1 MGDTPEIEEIREKEQ
16 GGNDGG
22 AGDGDG
28 GADGGDGGGGMFDGG
43 IPTFGLTRRQ
53 LLLIGLVVVA
63 VLAWKAKQSSS
74 SDAESGTKAGEEIEK
89 ARNPDLGDVKVREEE
104 DPEDVEV
111 VLPANP
117 DDELEKD
124 QAIIDY
130 FKDAGHITGG
140 DDD

>member
-1 MGDTPEIEEIREKEQ
+1 MGETPAVDEIGEIEQSDENS
-16 GGNDGG
+16 GNSGQS
-22 AGDGDG
+22 GD
-28 GADGGDGGGGMFDGG
+28 ADGGDGGGMFDGG

-63 VLAWKAKQSSS
+63 VLAWKARDSSG
-74 SDAESGTKAGEEIEK
+74 DAESGTQAGEEIEK

-104 DPEDVEV
+104 DADDVEV

-130 FKDAGHITGG
+130 FKHAGHISGG
-140 DDD
+140 DED

>member
-1 MGDTPEIEEIREKEQ
+1 MTDTPEIAEIREKEQ

-22 AGDGDG
+22 GDGD
-28 GADGGDGGGGMFDGG
+28 DDGGGGDPSAGMFDGG

-53 LLLIGLVVVA
+53 MLIIAAVVVVVVA
-63 VLAWKAKQSSS
+63 WKLRDS
-74 SDAESGTKAGEEIEK
+74 SDDGGTSSAQDEVEK
-89 ARNPDLGDVKVREEE
+89 ARDPDLGDVKVREDEE
-104 DPEDVEV
+104 ADEPEV

-130 FKDAGHITGG
+130 FKESGHISGG
-140 DDD
+140 DDE

>member
-1 MGDTPEIEEIREKEQ
+1 MGDTPAVDEIRESEQ

-74 SDAESGTKAGEEIEK
+74 DAESGTQAGEEIEK
-89 ARNPDLGDVKVREEE
+89 ARNPDLGDVTVTE
-104 DPEDVEV
+104 DEDAEDVEV

-130 FKDAGHITGG
+130 FKESGHISGG